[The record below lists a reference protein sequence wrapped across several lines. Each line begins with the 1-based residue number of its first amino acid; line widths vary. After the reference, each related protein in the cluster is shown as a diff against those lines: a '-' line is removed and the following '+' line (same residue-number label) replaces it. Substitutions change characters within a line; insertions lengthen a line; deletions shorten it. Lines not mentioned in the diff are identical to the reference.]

1 MIAEKSALRVAG
13 HILMSKALG
22 WDLPEVENVGQ
33 AIPGPFIVRWETL
46 EYPSSA
52 DHFADVFV
60 TLAGPI
66 ASGELAA
73 SGDVDVAHARALLG
87 EDGGFAEFV
96 ATVEAV
102 LARHKA
108 ALDALVAIFQ
118 IGFTSDADVDEAL
131 EAVDRD
137 LIGSITHPRA
147 LLPVHVPGSK
157 AGPGSPN

>member
-1 MIAEKSALRVAG
+1 MNAETSARRVAG
-13 HILMSKALG
+13 HVLMSKALG
-22 WDLPEVENVGQ
+22 WDLAGAKDVGQ
-33 AIPGPFIVRWETL
+33 TIPGPFIVRWKPL
-46 EYPSSA
+46 KYPSVE
-52 DHFADVFV
+52 DRFAEVFV

-66 ASGELAA
+66 ASGELSAP
-73 SGDVDVAHARALLG
+73 GDVDVAHARTLLG
-87 EDGGFAEFV
+87 GDGCLVEFV

-118 IGFTSDADVDEAL
+118 IGFVSDADVDEAI

-137 LIGSITHPRA
+137 LVGSITHTRA